1 MNMKKP
7 LVIVSSLS
15 LFLSLV
21 LSPFVYSQPEPS
33 AIIQP
38 LMDCLNQSIP
48 AEKARSIPSK
58 RGIKNRCSKELQAL
72 SALQPDIKASIMS
85 QIDKSLD
92 KHMADMPNAAVDI
105 PKVE

>member
-1 MNMKKP
+1 MNMKTP
-7 LVIVSSLS
+7 LVIFT
-15 LFLSLV
+15 FLSL
-21 LSPFVYSQPEPS
+21 LFSSFVFSQSEPS
-33 AIIQP
+33 VIIQP

-48 AEKARSIPSK
+48 AEKARSNPSK

-85 QIDKSLD
+85 QIDRGLD
-92 KHMADMPNAAVDI
+92 KHMADMPSAAVDM